1 MQSVGPYRFTHML
14 GICPVGKA
22 WAAIDGQGR
31 FVTVAVLDAAAANTP
46 GWRESFAGI
55 ANSMS
60 QMPDG
65 LTFSYAD
72 FAAAEPWVAY
82 PAEVGP
88 GAEKLFQA
96 LGQECQPVPSE
107 EDGKPSPVSGLP
119 QQVSGSP
126 VSGTPQQVSGPP
138 VSGAPQ
144 PTSGAGAPW
153 AMQTTALP
161 TVPPVEGWAH
171 PPVAQPAPAVPPI
184 STPSDPFDTSGE
196 TRIAPVS
203 RPPRNRTWLWIGA
216 VVLAAVLAGG
226 AGLLGGGALGGET
239 PDDPSTSDSPP
250 LYEATQLSL
259 NKAKF
264 DAELAPIAEPWLPEL
279 GGCALDTEV
288 GGPELPAGEKRHVF
302 CRYLSLSVHFALYE
316 SPDKK
321 NAARTHRQQMGVV
334 NRALAP
340 GLREAAKAT
349 GGASGAPGNY
359 VEYAGNGHD
368 GRPVCGVWWDRD
380 DSATAVYFETPC
392 AAGIAGNWDALR
404 DVWKRTS

>member
-65 LTFSYAD
+65 LAFMYAD
-72 FAAAEPWVAY
+72 FSAPEPWVAY
-82 PAEVGP
+82 SAEVGP

-96 LGQECQPVPSE
+96 LGQEYQPVPTAD
-107 EDGKPSPVSGLP
+107 DGQPSPVSG
-119 QQVSGSP
+119 V
-126 VSGTPQQVSGPP
+126 PQQVSGPP

-144 PTSGAGAPW
+144 QVSGSPVSGAPQPTSGAPW
-153 AMQTTALP
+153 TLHTAALP
-161 TVPPVEGWAH
+161 TVPPIEGWAH
-171 PPVAQPAPAVPPI
+171 PPVAQSGPAVPPVPT
-184 STPSDPFDTSGE
+184 TPNPLDTSGE
-196 TRIAPVS
+196 PRIAPVA
-203 RPPRNRTWLWIGA
+203 RPPRSRTGLWIGA

-226 AGLLGGGALGGET
+226 AGLLSGGALGGGDT
-239 PDDPSTSDSPP
+239 PDPSTSASPP
-250 LYEATQLSL
+250 LYEATQYSL

-264 DAELAPIAEPWLPEL
+264 DADLAPIAEPWLPEV
-279 GGCALDTEV
+279 GGCAVDTEV
-288 GGPELPAGEKRHVF
+288 GGPELPDGEKRHVF
-302 CRYLSLSVHFALYE
+302 CRYLSLSVHFAVYE
-316 SPDKK
+316 SAEKK
-321 NAARTHRQQMGVV
+321 TAARTHRQQMGVV

-340 GLREAAKAT
+340 GLREASKTT
-349 GGASGAPGNY
+349 GGASGAPGSY

-368 GRPVCGVWWDRD
+368 GRPVCGIWWDRD
-380 DSATAVYFETPC
+380 DSMTAVYFETPC